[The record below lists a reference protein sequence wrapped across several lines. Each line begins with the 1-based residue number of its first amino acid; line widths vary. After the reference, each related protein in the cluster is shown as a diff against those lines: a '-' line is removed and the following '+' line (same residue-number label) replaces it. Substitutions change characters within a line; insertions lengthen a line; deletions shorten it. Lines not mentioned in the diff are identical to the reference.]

1 MKTRFALLA
10 ALSLAA
16 AGGSA
21 LAKDNMLLLPVDK
34 ALADTQTQAALQGTM
49 VRFGAPATRDWTDA
63 NTVTTRSWSRYN
75 DTRAQTVDGRPLYLS
90 DEQACYVAFRYT
102 VADLAAK
109 ARAKNGQS
117 VVEVVSYYQN
127 KENNMPDRFE
137 CHAGAASAIV
147 TLRGRVAG
155 PGGN

>member
-1 MKTRFALLA
+1 MKTRFALAA

-16 AGGSA
+16 ACGSA
-21 LAKDNMLLLPVDK
+21 LAKDNMLLLSVDK
-34 ALADTQTQAALQGTM
+34 AMADSATQAGLQGTV
-49 VRFGAPATRDWTDA
+49 VRFGAPADRNWNDS
-63 NTVTTRSWSRYN
+63 NTVQTRSWARYN
-75 DTRAQTVDGRPLYLS
+75 DTRAQTVDGRPAYLN

-109 ARAKNGQS
+109 ARAKSGQS

-127 KENNMPDRFE
+127 KENNLPDRFE
-137 CHAGAASAIV
+137 CHAGAASAVV